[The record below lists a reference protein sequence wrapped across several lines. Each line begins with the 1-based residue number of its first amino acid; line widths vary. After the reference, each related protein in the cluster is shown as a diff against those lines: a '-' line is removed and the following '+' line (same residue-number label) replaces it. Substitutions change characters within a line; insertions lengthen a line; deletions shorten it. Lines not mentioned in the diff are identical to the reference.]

1 MKQKRTLLFSITMI
15 LMLLS
20 SLVFQVTPAQA
31 APLSAG
37 AADDHTVLIL
47 STTSSNGVESA
58 QATALGFTVEMADAT
73 QWGAKSTADFAT
85 YRALILG
92 DARCSGQSIYAA
104 ALANRT
110 TWSPAINGNIMLIG
124 GDPGYHANASP
135 QDKAKQEIRQS
146 IGFAADQVGMTG
158 LYFAFGCAW
167 SSGGNVNVLDQ
178 FGTFT
183 MRGQGWEAVHKVAD
197 HPALAGL
204 DDAALSNWST
214 STHAGFTAF
223 PSGWTPVAIMDG
235 LTGAGDLTFTDG
247 HHGVPYM
254 LGQGTGL
261 VVPGGPTITGIS
273 PTDGPTSGGTI
284 VTITGTNFTGFTSV
298 TLGHNAMT
306 CTGPNT
312 ATTLTNCTTPAHA
325 AGAVTASVT
334 TPIGTGT
341 GGTFTY
347 SLTAS
352 PTITGLTPIAGP
364 TAGGT
369 SVTITGTDLTG
380 FTSVTFGGSSATCPG
395 PNTATS
401 LVCTT
406 PAHAA
411 GLVDVAVTTP
421 GGTATATGAYT
432 FVPPPTITG
441 VSPSAGPT
449 AGGTSVTITGTNLTG
464 ATAVTFGGT
473 AATLASC
480 TIAATSIT
488 CPTPAHAAG
497 LVDVAV
503 TTPSG
508 TATATG
514 AFTFVPPP
522 TITGVS
528 PSAGPTTGGQT
539 VTITGTNLAGGTFTF
554 GGSAAVCT
562 VNGAGTQATCT
573 TPAHVAGL
581 VDVAVTTAGG
591 TATSTGAY
599 TFVPPPTI
607 AGVSPSAGPTT
618 GGTSVTI
625 TENNLTGGTFTFGG
639 TAAVCTVNGAGT
651 QATCITPAHAAG
663 LVDVVVTTLGGT
675 STLPNSFTFVPPPTI
690 TGIDP
695 NKGPIS
701 GGQTVT
707 ITGTNL
713 TGFSSVTFGGTAATC
728 PGPNTAT
735 SLICTTPAHIAGTVD
750 VAVTTVGGTGTM
762 TNAYTFVPPPTIVSV
777 SPNRGPVAGGTVVTI
792 SGANLTGAGFS
803 FGGIAADCS
812 INAEGNQA
820 TCTTPAHIVGLVNV
834 VVSSWGGN
842 MTLSNVYSYVYGAT
856 LPSTG
861 FAPGRITALP
871 PQSVSYA
878 DLGDLWLEIPKLGVQ
893 IPIVG
898 IPQSANG
905 EWDVSW
911 LGNDAGWL
919 NGTAF
924 PTWAGNSVLTGHV
937 WNADNTAGPFA
948 NLNQLWYGD
957 KVIVHAWGGQYVY
970 EVRSVLQ
977 VSPWSTGAMMKHQE
991 LPWLTLV
998 SCRGYDETSDT
1009 YKYRVLVRAVLMEA
1023 K

>member
-1 MKQKRTLLFSITMI
+1 VDFLDQFGAFKVRGVGWDDLHMVASHPAFAGLTDA
-15 LMLLS
+15 LLS
-20 SLVFQVTPAQA
+20 NWGSSTHAAFTSFPASGPSSFT
-31 APLSAG
+31 PLSIQRGVTGNG
-37 AADDHTVLIL
+37 ALTFGDG
-47 STTSSNGVESA
+47 SSGTPYLLARGEGLLPVGLNISKSGP
-58 QATALGFTVEMADAT
+58 ATANVGNNITYTITYGNTGGTNAT
-73 QWGAKSTADFAT
+73 SVVITDPVPTGTTFVSA
-85 YRALILG
+85 
-92 DARCSGQSIYAA
+92 SG
-104 ALANRT
+104 
-110 TWSPAINGNIMLIG
+110 G
-124 GDPGYHANASP
+124 GS
-135 QDKAKQEIRQS
+135 
-146 IGFAADQVGMTG
+146 
-158 LYFAFGCAW
+158 L
-167 SSGGNVNVLDQ
+167 SGGNVVWNIGSLN
-178 FGTFT
+178 
-183 MRGQGWEAVHKVAD
+183 
-197 HPALAGL
+197 AG
-204 DDAALSNWST
+204 
-214 STHAGFTAF
+214 
-223 PSGWTPVAIMDG
+223 
-235 LTGAGDLTFTDG
+235 
-247 HHGVPYM
+247 
-254 LGQGTGL
+254 
-261 VVPGGPTITGIS
+261 
-273 PTDGPTSGGTI
+273 
-284 VTITGTNFTGFTSV
+284 VT
-298 TLGHNAMT
+298 
-306 CTGPNT
+306 
-312 ATTLTNCTTPAHA
+312 
-325 AGAVTASVT
+325 
-334 TPIGTGT
+334 
-341 GGTFTY
+341 
-347 SLTAS
+347 
-352 PTITGLTPIAGP
+352 
-364 TAGGT
+364 
-369 SVTITGTDLTG
+369 
-380 FTSVTFGGSSATCPG
+380 
-395 PNTATS
+395 
-401 LVCTT
+401 
-406 PAHAA
+406 
-411 GLVDVAVTTP
+411 
-421 GGTATATGAYT
+421 
-432 FVPPPTITG
+432 
-441 VSPSAGPT
+441 
-449 AGGTSVTITGTNLTG
+449 
-464 ATAVTFGGT
+464 
-473 AATLASC
+473 
-480 TIAATSIT
+480 
-488 CPTPAHAAG
+488 
-497 LVDVAV
+497 
-503 TTPSG
+503 
-508 TATATG
+508 
-514 AFTFVPPP
+514 
-522 TITGVS
+522 
-528 PSAGPTTGGQT
+528 GQT
-539 VTITGTNLAGGTFTF
+539 VTFTVTLNAPGTITN
-554 GGSAAVCT
+554 S
-562 VNGAGTQATCT
+562 N
-573 TPAHVAGL
+573 
-581 VDVAVTTAGG
+581 
-591 TATSTGAY
+591 Y
-599 TFVPPPTI
+599 TI
-607 AGVSPSAGPTT
+607 AASGVSPVT
-618 GGTSVTI
+618 GTSVNT
-625 TENNLTGGTFTFGG
+625 
-639 TAAVCTVNGAGT
+639 TVS
-651 QATCITPAHAAG
+651 
-663 LVDVVVTTLGGT
+663 GT
-675 STLPNSFTFVPPPTI
+675 SPLTI